1 MDKKNINLRNL
12 NRTKSQYGGGI
23 TGNKSIT
30 AIAGLVVGLVVL
42 GSIALFLGKRG
53 GETPEPVQ
61 EKQIETEKPDVGIIV
76 EEKTDD
82 AKMDTEILDQWTK
95 ELARIGQGA
104 DGSSAEGAETGIVGK
119 VYNGL
124 AGINATGLYGIDTSS
139 SYDSDDWEYYEA
151 SADGYDFES
160 SSGRNGSNGA
170 DGSSSNGQDGS
181 NEANGTSG
189 ATGSRGDAGS
199 SIKGEKG
206 DKGDKGDAGKNA
218 TGKDGSQGLQGEQG
232 KSGASVFIIYA
243 DDTSGTNA
251 ANHPTETSKYIG
263 TYTGVSMPT
272 AYSQYAWSQYRSYIL
287 MPKKNADGSTTLQ
300 IK

>member
-12 NRTKSQYGGGI
+12 NRTKNQYGGGI
-23 TGNKSIT
+23 TGKKSIT
-30 AIAGLVVGLVVL
+30 AIAGLVVGLVLL

-53 GETPEPVQ
+53 GGTPEPVQ
-61 EKQIETEKPDVGIIV
+61 EKQIETEKLDVGIIV

-82 AKMDTEILDQWTK
+82 TKMDTEILDQWTK

-119 VYNGL
+119 VYNGQ
-124 AGINATGLYGIDTSS
+124 AGINATGLYGIETASAS
-139 SYDSDDWEYYEA
+139 GSEGREHYEA
-151 SADGYDFES
+151 GTNGLDGES
-160 SSGRNGSNGA
+160 NDGQNGLNGA
-170 DGSSSNGQDGS
+170 DGNSSSGQDG
-181 NEANGTSG
+181 ANG
-189 ATGSRGDAGS
+189 ATGSRGDNGS
-199 SIKGEKG
+199 SVKGEKG

-232 KSGASVFIIYA
+232 KSGASVYIIYA

-263 TYTGVSMPT
+263 TYTGVTLPT
-272 AYSQYAWSQYRSYIL
+272 AYSQYSWSQYRSYIL